1 MRTVFLLKRN
11 CPQTCG
17 LTTQPSLKRTE
28 TGSLA
33 AKTAQPPENESPP
46 MFMTIARPA
55 VEPQGPDTVAVPG
68 SPAIVELS
76 PRAMHARLLENAAL
90 RRMRGAERLRS
101 NRLEDA
107 DYWLHA
113 APVAVRK
120 ACALR
125 EEKSFAPL
133 P

>member
-1 MRTVFLLKRN
+1 MFL
-11 CPQTCG
+11 
-17 LTTQPSLKRTE
+17 S
-28 TGSLA
+28 
-33 AKTAQPPENESPP
+33 
-46 MFMTIARPA
+46 IVRPA
-55 VEPQGPDTVAVPG
+55 VEPTGADVVAVPG
-68 SPAIVELS
+68 SPAIADLS
-76 PRAMHARLLENAAL
+76 PRALHARLLQNAAL

-120 ACALR
+120 ASALR
-125 EEKSFAPL
+125 EARSFAPL

>member
-1 MRTVFLLKRN
+1 M
-11 CPQTCG
+11 
-17 LTTQPSLKRTE
+17 QPSLKRTE
-28 TGSLA
+28 TDGVA
-33 AKTAQPPENESPP
+33 AKPADPSENESPP
-46 MFMTIARPA
+46 RSMPLPRRA
-55 VEPQGPDTVAVPG
+55 VGPQGPAPVPVPG
-68 SPAIVELS
+68 SPAIAELS
-76 PRAMHARLLENAAL
+76 PRAMHAGLLENAAL
-90 RRMRGAERLRS
+90 RRIRGAERLRS
-101 NRLEDA
+101 NRMEDA